1 MGADR
6 WGSRAPRATPPDDP
20 EVRLRWLQGL
30 YSVVCASYEWSAE
43 HADRAHHLFID
54 LSNDKLYKAVMLRR
68 VRDRELHRA
77 SIQGRALA
85 WTHLRNAC
93 DKRLRDAIA
102 RLLPKVEATRRQ
114 LRQSVDLGIGEPC
127 SAQEFTERLHQ
138 RLREIRGRKQSSRFQ
153 VAALTDEE
161 GVVMRSAETVHAI
174 ARSYGVSQN
183 RLSDSDDEAF
193 AIWLTSLVPL
203 VPTLTLPGGEAWTIR
218 KALPVEVIR
227 REARKQRKG
236 KARALNPFII
246 EMLQCLPEGHPAEL
260 AYFEL
265 LLRCMEDGVYPA
277 HFLQNIAVLIPK
289 KTAGLLHMSLLRDIW
304 LINHGAKLAE
314 RCLLHTALTAVGA
327 RVLPNHAGGCRGR
340 GCTEQAFALHLCI
353 DDALARRKPMYVLY
367 VDLTKCFMSF
377 SRTAADLAMRHAG
390 IPEAALRALRG
401 LVDNWKHGV
410 AQGRY
415 ETAFGATDPF
425 PILRGFLQGAQGSPE
440 ACKIM
445 MDTIAQALE
454 LKVSGY
460 SAFSPDGAGLEMGM
474 LVFVDDAAN
483 ATNEAFFLHRT
494 TVFWSIWSRITDCQL
509 NIKGKS
515 KTVVQ
520 ALEYKRGRD
529 GTLLPKSTSEQ
540 FFIAGRRPGDPPR
553 LIPNLLVNELYLYCG
568 MATRMDGRHNDDGLA
583 TLKSKIASCG
593 GQATAYSTSRRLA
606 LGCAGLGVYGNA
618 FFYGTCFG
626 GSFEDI
632 ENRLGPASRRAM
644 QGAGIKGP
652 RRSFSSPRV
661 QLHAKPGGITA
672 GANDDLAQHIVD
684 IAGPAA
690 FVSGYGNAHVWP
702 AMMAAGLMTLVNA
715 LASPLHTPAADR
727 AHHAVARVL
736 WTLGLRRL
744 NYGPRGIWLGPVS
757 EHLRTSNIVERPL
770 WLLCQI
776 GAGYLPLVDCH
787 FDEWSPLRPER
798 WPGYPSDWVSLWH
811 GGLYDQLRSKGVT
824 FCPILAA
831 GGIAELANL
840 CDELHGDFLSEDE
853 ILEAHPRAIELGA
866 SEARRELRGLLGAIS
881 ACHIAPVPGRPGWA
895 MADAAE
901 GVIPSYAPAAEY
913 GLFRQV
919 SLAHLS
925 ARKRSGDGGARLA
938 TLLDVNTDL
947 SALRAAI
954 HLLPD
959 EVATSFTDVFSG
971 VPYNSIASRSR
982 LKHFLLQFP
991 ELIPV
996 IAAVTSTSE
1005 YVADVSGFWSIFYH
1019 ARFIAARILS
1029 GTTEQA
1035 SEQTLQRAHQVLACA
1050 KAQGVDWLMW
1060 LSARPE
1066 NDREPLPDPESPN
1079 GEATESASPTRPSD
1093 GSRSAILQ
1101 ERREQLLGDVEA
1113 LQRVEVSLQEYQDQN
1128 THIEEARQFRE
1139 WLREGGAT
1147 HLPPS
1152 SDEDERDEMPGGA
1165 TRGGGG
1171 MHHASISPKVT
1182 TPTPVVPCWMS
1193 EPLLL
1198 CDFAL
1203 SYLTP
1208 AMKQREAMRPPL
1220 DTDEACRVIR
1230 STDRFGTLL
1239 ISLHPQA
1246 PPTDSAVHRAFVEAK
1261 ERILGAQSRSEG
1273 GISARHPRWQVARCR
1288 IDAAWLHLRDRD
1300 NRMHAWSAWLGQRRG
1315 PVTNTIKCVLHGTAL
1330 HSLLASPVAGGP
1342 GRALGATVGS
1352 EITELLA
1359 ASEPHPTNPHLR
1371 TLDISYRHSER
1382 GARLVAA
1389 GFVRFSR
1396 EYGVGADPFKCSR
1409 ACRDA
1414 AMGEVSHDLD
1424 DAVSFPTAQQALFPS
1439 ALLDRGTVIR
1449 MDQSAILIA
1458 HPKEVRLA
1466 VGRHFLREDLLGS
1479 DEIYNRAKV
1488 LLSAVENGASCEV
1501 WIRRQPPGDVRSS
1514 SVCDDLQ
1521 ISAALVFNLATF
1533 AREQEAR
1540 ARWLAASRPDL
1551 VRYLTTINTSM
1562 EEGDRDSDLTAKSYI
1577 LQDYEGASRRAKLEW
1592 AHEAQAQVINLQHD
1606 GVRMRIPF
1614 HCTIEAVVQQISDAC
1629 SVALGYRQT
1638 VVVKSSPSG
1647 SMLLDRVRPSIL
1659 PPRIP
1664 QNPPTPFTPI
1674 PSILDSARH
1683 HDLKDAFAA
1692 LLGDAS
1698 PPPAGAPCA
1707 AGVPQLALDG
1717 AARRAIYFYESNA
1730 KADVRLWHQRVQGGY
1745 HRRWEGR
1752 GAAWLNRVRQAYIF
1766 DDLGRLKGN
1775 PFHSDCPLAARFWWE
1790 CQAVCERANKPVK
1803 AEECRFVFDKLLTIE
1818 SEYPVTHFVATD
1830 GSKKIDADSGEKHVG
1845 RACVTVS
1852 AGVMGSLV
1860 LGGQL
1865 DVFADNF
1872 ERHSYEAEL
1881 AAFHDHLAA
1890 TADTVSV
1897 IVTDCLSGMQA
1908 GHAFPGRTVSSQ
1920 AARYRDKELGNLAE
1934 LEQRHRAVLY
1944 VHIHSHTGITPNEAA
1959 DAVAMSMLHAPL
1971 LPLDLQ
1977 PSAHAKCRVFG
1988 VKRGVGRAAFDFC
2001 AAVMVAKLAGASS
2014 FTLLENEDTWPLLCR
2029 HPVRAKLL
2037 TEATHASI
2045 MDARADRCGL
2055 LADRLGDG
2063 LRERVLPGVA
2073 QIDRA
2078 REYGAQ
2084 KGGWEW
2090 WCQVHAPCPCQGC
2103 FMARDITVA
2112 GLWRPPP
2119 ARAPQTRWHAITT
2132 CAVGES
2138 VILRSRAEGWLSQR
2152 LSDFGT
2158 AQARYALAALSGQ
2171 AHSLGPREKHAA
2183 LRFMLGLPDTPRS
2196 QRVLE
2201 SKETARSLALGYG
2214 RGFLKWISA
2223 ILREGRQAAHVAKH
2237 GSAIKVNAVRT
2248 TVVSYRGRD
2257 VIVQRPAPR
2266 SVWTASR
2273 GLRETWDGACL
2284 VRRAFRALRLW
2295 TIMAGPEVLDRPPRV
2310 RGVPVIE
2317 PDRQGGRDAGC
2328 RAYDQWADYIVL
2340 VTTLAGKLYDLKD
2353 KLLAIAGSHRRKLVW
2368 LRHAGFDPTIERRK
2382 RARVEA
2388 VRQAA
2393 LQARQ
2398 RKQEAQAGRAAAHAQ
2413 RREKARVARKAADD
2427 LAEAARLA
2435 SAAVT
2440 RPMRSSVEA
2449 TIAAMD
2455 VDRRCNQSR
2464 PLEPSTPA
2472 APVPADQAPPPFVCT
2487 RGHFLVPAPV
2497 RGGPQSFQVRCNGPC
2512 GRSIGK
2518 GVLRWMC
2525 EGHGCD
2531 IDICLGCVVHDD
2543 QEGALRG
2550 RIRCPRGHSMLFLV
2564 VVPPSHLQLK
2574 CDGGCRRT
2582 LREGTWIYRCATCQL
2597 DLCAACSPEGVLPVA
2612 APPPPR
2618 VKAKRNRGQRASA
2631 PDRPAKRRAGPACRG
2646 KRDPRAPTL
2655 FDSDSDEEPADS
2667 GGDAPGA
2674 ARGHQPGADREG
2686 EAPVRELSRGQGP
2699 AFARPGGAPSQ
2710 PHGEGPGRKRSGI
2723 PSIRSRG
2730 QGS

>member
-1 MGADR
+1 
-6 WGSRAPRATPPDDP
+6 
-20 EVRLRWLQGL
+20 
-30 YSVVCASYEWSAE
+30 
-43 HADRAHHLFID
+43 
-54 LSNDKLYKAVMLRR
+54 
-68 VRDRELHRA
+68 
-77 SIQGRALA
+77 
-85 WTHLRNAC
+85 
-93 DKRLRDAIA
+93 
-102 RLLPKVEATRRQ
+102 
-114 LRQSVDLGIGEPC
+114 
-127 SAQEFTERLHQ
+127 
-138 RLREIRGRKQSSRFQ
+138 
-153 VAALTDEE
+153 
-161 GVVMRSAETVHAI
+161 
-174 ARSYGVSQN
+174 
-183 RLSDSDDEAF
+183 
-193 AIWLTSLVPL
+193 
-203 VPTLTLPGGEAWTIR
+203 
-218 KALPVEVIR
+218 
-227 REARKQRKG
+227 
-236 KARALNPFII
+236 
-246 EMLQCLPEGHPAEL
+246 
-260 AYFEL
+260 
-265 LLRCMEDGVYPA
+265 
-277 HFLQNIAVLIPK
+277 
-289 KTAGLLHMSLLRDIW
+289 
-304 LINHGAKLAE
+304 
-314 RCLLHTALTAVGA
+314 
-327 RVLPNHAGGCRGR
+327 
-340 GCTEQAFALHLCI
+340 
-353 DDALARRKPMYVLY
+353 MYVLY

-540 FFIAGRRPGDPPR
+540 FFIAGLRPGDPPR

-626 GSFEDI
+626 GSFDDI

-684 IAGPAA
+684 IAGPGA

-954 HLLPD
+954 HSLPD

-982 LKHFLLQFP
+982 LKYFLLQFP

-1029 GTTEQA
+1029 GTTVQA

-1066 NDREPLPDPESPN
+1066 NVREPLPDPESPN

-1113 LQRVEVSLQEYQDQN
+1113 LQRVVVSLQEYQEQN

-1198 CDFAL
+1198 CDFSL
-1203 SYLTP
+1203 SYITP
-1208 AMKQREAMRPPL
+1208 AMKKREAMRPPL

-1300 NRMHAWSAWLGQRRG
+1300 NRLHAWSAWLGQRRG

-1488 LLSAVENGASCEV
+1488 LLSAVENGASCEA

-1521 ISAALVFNLATF
+1521 ISAALMFNLATF

-1551 VRYLTTINTSM
+1551 VRYLATINTFM

-1592 AHEAQAQVINLQHD
+1592 AHKAQAQVINLQHD

-1629 SVALGYRQT
+1629 SVALGYRQA

-1647 SMLLDRVRPSIL
+1647 SMLLDRVRPSII

-1664 QNPPTPFTPI
+1664 QNPPTPFTPN

-1707 AGVPQLALDG
+1707 AGAPQLALDG

-1752 GAAWLNRVRQAYIF
+1752 GAVWLNRVRQAYIF

-1775 PFHSDCPLAARFWWE
+1775 PFHPDCPLAARFWWE

-1803 AEECRFVFDKLLTIE
+1803 AEECRFVFDKLLAIE

-1959 DAVAMSMLHAPL
+1959 DAVATSMLHAPL
-1971 LPLDLQ
+1971 LPLDLL

-2295 TIMAGPEVLDRPPRV
+2295 TTMAGPEVLDRPPRV
-2310 RGVPVIE
+2310 RGVPASE

-2340 VTTLAGKLYDLKD
+2340 VTALAGKLYDLKD
-2353 KLLAIAGSHRRKLVW
+2353 KLLVIAGSHRRKLVW

-2413 RREKARVARKAADD
+2413 RREKARVAREAADD

-2455 VDRRCNQSR
+2455 FDRRCNQSR

-2518 GVLRWMC
+2518 GDLRWMC

-2564 VVPPSHLQLK
+2564 VAPPSHLQLK

-2582 LREGTWIYRCATCQL
+2582 LREGTWIYRCDTCQL

-2618 VKAKRNRGQRASA
+2618 VKAKRIRGQRASA

-2655 FDSDSDEEPADS
+2655 FDSDSDEAPADS

-2674 ARGHQPGADREG
+2674 AIGHQPGADREG